1 MCGRFNLHTAP
12 REWATALLPGFD
24 VKLLPEISPRYN
36 IAPTQ
41 TIPVIRQLKGPL
53 THDGLFA
60 PTAVGLP
67 NSTDVR
73 ELSLL
78 RWGLIPGW
86 AKDLAI
92 GASMINARS
101 ETAHEKPSFRKPL
114 SVRRCLIPVDGYF
127 EWRRNGK
134 SKQPFHIHSRDG
146 KTLFFAGLWDS
157 NKQLN
162 PGLPALLSCSVLTTA
177 ARTDL
182 AAIHDRMP
190 VFVPLDFCEAWLS
203 SEPDGRQ
210 VLEHVLSVGDR
221 QEFIV
226 EPVSDYVNN
235 ARHEGPECIETQ
247 PLSE

>member
-12 REWATALLPGFD
+12 REWATALLPGLD
-24 VKLLPEISPRYN
+24 LDLLPEIRPRYN
-36 IAPTQ
+36 VAPTQ
-41 TIPVIRQLKGPL
+41 AIAVVRQLAGPL

-60 PTAVGLP
+60 TSAVQLP
-67 NSTDVR
+67 GGTDVR
-73 ELSLL
+73 ELNLMK
-78 RWGLIPGW
+78 WGLVPGW
-86 AKDLAI
+86 AKELSV

-114 SVRRCLIPVDGYF
+114 SVRRCLIPVDGYY

-134 SKQPFHIHSRDG
+134 SKQPFHIRASDG
-146 KTLFFAGLWDS
+146 GTLFFAGLWDS

-162 PGLPALLSCSVLTTA
+162 PGSAALLTCTVLTTA

-190 VFVPLDFCEAWLS
+190 VFVPPDFYDTWLS
-203 SEPDGRQ
+203 HEPDGRQ
-210 VLEHVLSVGDR
+210 VLDHVLSVSDR
-221 QEFIV
+221 QEFTV

-235 ARHEGPECIETQ
+235 ARHEGADCIKVLGAA
-247 PLSE
+247 P